1 MDTPIVTAI
10 ITTVGLIIIELIK
23 RPRPPLTP
31 GSEPPPKSPIGNTK
45 GGSSATRV
53 LRVVLLLGLLGSGFV
68 WTYQRII
75 TDQSAPNISI
85 TKVPPAGIGGRDH
98 IELIGGTVTGKDRRR
113 PRCRVCICGW
123 PMVCPTRYPVSF
135 HIGDKPRVAD
145 FHAPGS
151 AIRSATGRAGIHRT
165 CCHPRASDWCDRA
178 VGRASRRP
186 VNSANCLK
194 WRISLR

>member
-98 IELIGGTVTGKDRRR
+98 IELIGGTVTGKVTADA
-113 PRCRVCICGW
+113 RVVVYAYAGGQW
-123 PMVCPTRYPVSF
+123 FVQPDTQFPFTLVTNHVWRTSTHLGAQYAALLVGQGYTALAVTPALPTGATVLS
-135 HIGDKPRVAD
+135 VAQV
-145 FHAPGS
+145 
-151 AIRSATGRAGIHRT
+151 
-165 CCHPRASDWCDRA
+165 
-178 VGRASRRP
+178 VGQ
-186 VNSANCLK
+186 
-194 WRISLR
+194 